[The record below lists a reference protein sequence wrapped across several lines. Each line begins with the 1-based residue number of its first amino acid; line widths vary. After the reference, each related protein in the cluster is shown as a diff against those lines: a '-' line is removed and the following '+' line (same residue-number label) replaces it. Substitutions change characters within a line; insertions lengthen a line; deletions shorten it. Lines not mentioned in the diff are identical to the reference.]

1 MRLRVDKS
9 ALVLVRWTLFT
20 VPGAYLIAGAG
31 VESLTNGF
39 DSRAARDI
47 SDTILEN
54 QEAEDCLIPMGI
66 TSENVAQ
73 DFNISQQMQ
82 DEFAAKSFQ
91 KPLLRKLAS
100 SKPKSFPSRP

>member
-1 MRLRVDKS
+1 VLIS
-9 ALVLVRWTLFT
+9 LPGLVL
-20 VPGAYLIAGAG
+20 P
-31 VESLTNGF
+31 LTNDFG
-39 DSRAARDI
+39 SRAARDI

-54 QEAEDCLIPMGI
+54 QEAKDCLIPKGI

-91 KPLLRKLAS
+91 KPLLLRKLAS
-100 SKPKSFPSRP
+100 SEPKSFPSRP